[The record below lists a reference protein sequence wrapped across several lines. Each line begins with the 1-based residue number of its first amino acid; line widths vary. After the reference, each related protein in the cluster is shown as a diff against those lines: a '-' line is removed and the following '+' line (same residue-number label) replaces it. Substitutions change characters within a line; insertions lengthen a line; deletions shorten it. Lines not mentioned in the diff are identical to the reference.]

1 LQLIGGEE
9 ASPTD
14 GSDLEMHDLTLLSK
28 NAILQVLRNGQHT
41 PLDGVE
47 LVDVHTH
54 QSIYEADK
62 PMDEV
67 YFPIDAVISVVTTLA
82 DGTSVEVGSIGSE
95 GTTGIFAALGA
106 STVPNATFCQVDG
119 KCFVMSRAI
128 FERFLN
134 SNARFREALNA
145 FAVGYINILAQ
156 LVACNRLHALDSRC
170 ARWLLMTHDR
180 VGRDTFPLTQEFLAM
195 MLGVRR
201 SGVTLAASAFSDAG
215 FIKYARGSMTILDRA
230 GLEKETCE
238 CYAVERRQFRFPQA
252 P

>member
-1 LQLIGGEE
+1 M
-9 ASPTD
+9 D
-14 GSDLEMHDLTLLSK
+14 DLTLFSK
-28 NAILQVLRNGQHT
+28 NALLQVLLEGNRT
-41 PLDGVE
+41 SLEGVE

-54 QSIYEADK
+54 EAVYVADK
-62 PMDEV
+62 PMDKV
-67 YFPIDAVISVVTTLA
+67 YFPIDAVISVVTTLI

-95 GTTGIFAALGA
+95 GTTGIFMALGA

-119 KCFVMSRAI
+119 RTFVMSSET
-128 FERFLN
+128 FEHYLN
-134 SNARFREALNA
+134 AVPRFRQALNEYA
-145 FAVGYINILAQ
+145 MGYINVLAQ

-180 VGRDTFPLTQEFLAM
+180 VGRNTFPLTQEFLAM

-201 SGVTLAASAFSDAG
+201 SGVTLAATAFSDAG
-215 FIKYARGSMTILDRA
+215 FIKYSRGTMTILDRA

-252 P
+252 Q

>member
-1 LQLIGGEE
+1 
-9 ASPTD
+9 
-14 GSDLEMHDLTLLSK
+14 
-28 NAILQVLRNGQHT
+28 LQVLRNGQHT

>member
-1 LQLIGGEE
+1 MDDI
-9 ASPTD
+9 
-14 GSDLEMHDLTLLSK
+14 TLLSK
-28 NAILQVLRNGQHT
+28 NALLQVLRDGERT

-47 LVDVHTH
+47 LVEVHTH
-54 QSIYEADK
+54 EAIYQTDK
-62 PMDEV
+62 PMEKV
-67 YFPIDAVISVVTTLA
+67 YFPIDAVISVVTTLI

-106 STVPNATFCQVDG
+106 LTVPNATFCQVDG
-119 KCFVMSRAI
+119 RCFIMSCET

-134 SNARFREALNA
+134 SVPRFRRALNKYA
-145 FAVGYINILAQ
+145 LGYINVLAQ

-201 SGVTLAASAFSDAG
+201 SGVTLAATAFSDAG
-215 FIKYARGSMTILDRA
+215 FIKYSRGTMTILDRA
-230 GLEKETCE
+230 GLEKESCE
-238 CYAVERRQFRFPQA
+238 CYDVERRQFHFPQA
-252 P
+252 Q

>member
-1 LQLIGGEE
+1 
-9 ASPTD
+9 
-14 GSDLEMHDLTLLSK
+14 MNDLTLLSK
-28 NAILQVLRNGQHT
+28 NALLDTLRNGDSS
-41 PLDGVE
+41 PLDGIE
-47 LVDVHTH
+47 LVDLHTH
-54 QSIYEADK
+54 QSIYETDK
-62 PMDEV
+62 PMDKV
-67 YFPIDAVISVVTTLA
+67 YFPIDAVISVVTTLV

-95 GTTGIFAALGA
+95 GTTGIFTALGA

-119 KCFVMSRAI
+119 RCFVMSLTTFEHYLSSVERFRRAI
-128 FERFLN
+128 
-134 SNARFREALNA
+134 NA
-145 FAVGYINILAQ
+145 FVIGYINVLAQ

-215 FIKYARGSMTILDRA
+215 FIKYSRGTMTILDRT

>member
-1 LQLIGGEE
+1 MLF
-9 ASPTD
+9 
-14 GSDLEMHDLTLLSK
+14 SK
-28 NAILQVLRNGQHT
+28 NALLHVLRNGQHA
-41 PLDGVE
+41 PLEGIE

-62 PMDEV
+62 PMDKV

-95 GTTGIFAALGA
+95 GTTGIFTALGA

-119 KCFVMSRAI
+119 RCFVMSCAT
-128 FERFLN
+128 FERYL
-134 SNARFREALNA
+134 SSDTTFRQALNV
-145 FAVGYINILAQ
+145 FAVGYINMLAQ

-215 FIKYARGSMTILDRA
+215 FIKYSRGTMTILDRT